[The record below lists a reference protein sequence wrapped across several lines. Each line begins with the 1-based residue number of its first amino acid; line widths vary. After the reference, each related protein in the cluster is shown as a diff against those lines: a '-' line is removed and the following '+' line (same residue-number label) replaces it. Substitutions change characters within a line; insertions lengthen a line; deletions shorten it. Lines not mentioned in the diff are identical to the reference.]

1 MRTTG
6 LDQSSKRLAFLLVAI
21 LAAACAPSG
30 PGPTTAE
37 IPSAP
42 AESEP
47 ASAAAS
53 PAPPATGKVTI
64 WSWTTAMAT
73 YPDESG
79 ENTFA
84 ELVKQDLGI
93 DLEVTLVEQPDL
105 GPKLRAALPAGTGP
119 DLVMTDFD
127 VMNPY
132 WTFTEPLDSLAERT
146 WGADWRAKFTD
157 ASTSEMEV
165 VATFAGKPGQA
176 LYLPGNMQLL
186 GWPIYSRS
194 SFDAAGV
201 DAAAITTYDAF
212 IEACQILETSGTTPL
227 AMGSH
232 PAGLVDLFQV
242 LVEVAAPGRMELA
255 QHGQARFTDADL
267 AKTFDLIAEVF
278 SECAQEGAI
287 GADIQQGAF
296 DPFFRGEMAMAM
308 QFTGT
313 PWFGFLAS
321 PDAATVTKM
330 HEDVGT
336 FPFPESKGLSATD
349 AGIAMI
355 AGSQN
360 KEAAWRVIEWIVA
373 GAGAE
378 RKAVSEPMAWIGYER
393 EPTNTPFDDN
403 VATPLLE
410 AMVSGDNKFRRILCA
425 DVYNA
430 LGTVIPGVV
439 TGQIGA
445 DEAAQEVQT
454 AFDRGCQAWVS

>member
-6 LDQSSKRLAFLLVAI
+6 HKWSYRWLAMATTILV
-21 LAAACAPSG
+21 LVGACAPSG
-30 PGPTTAE
+30 PAPSEATSATSPGVSSD
-37 IPSAP
+37 PSALP
-42 AESEP
+42 S
-47 ASAAAS
+47 
-53 PAPPATGKVTI
+53 PATGKVSMWT
-64 WSWTTAMAT
+64 WTTSMIT
-73 YPDESG
+73 YPDAAG
-79 ENTFA
+79 ENTFVQ
-84 ELVKQDLGI
+84 LVKDELGI
-93 DLEVTLVEQPDL
+93 DLELTIVEQPDL

-132 WTFTEPLDSLAERT
+132 WTFTQPLDSFATRT
-146 WGADWRAKFTD
+146 WGADWRSKFTD
-157 ASTSEMEV
+157 ASTSEMDV
-165 VATFAGKPGQA
+165 VSTFAQKPGEA

-186 GWPIYSRS
+186 GWPIYSKS
-194 SFDAAGV
+194 SFTGTGIDPAS
-201 DAAAITTYDAF
+201 ITTYDAF
-212 IEACQILETSGTTPL
+212 IQACDTIKASGTTPL

-242 LVEVAAPGRMELA
+242 LVEVAAPGKMEAA
-255 QHGQARFTDADL
+255 QHGQAKFTDADV
-267 AKTFDLIAEVF
+267 AATFDLISEVF
-278 SECAQEGAI
+278 SKCAQEGAI

-313 PWFGFLAS
+313 PWFGFLGS

-349 AGIAMI
+349 SGIAMI
-355 AGSQN
+355 AGSEHQ
-360 KEAAWRVIEWIVA
+360 EAAWRVIEWIVA

-378 RKAVSEPMAWIGYER
+378 RKAATEPLAWIGYER
-393 EPTNTPFDDN
+393 APTGTPFDDN
-403 VATPLLE
+403 VAKPLLE

-445 DEAAQEVQT
+445 AEAGQEVQT
-454 AFDRGCQAWVS
+454 AFDRGCQAWVD